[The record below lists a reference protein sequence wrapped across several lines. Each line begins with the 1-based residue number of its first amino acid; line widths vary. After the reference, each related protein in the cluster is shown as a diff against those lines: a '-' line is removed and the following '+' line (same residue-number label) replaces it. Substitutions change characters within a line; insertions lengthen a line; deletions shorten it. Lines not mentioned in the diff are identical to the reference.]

1 MRDRS
6 NGTYYTP
13 HQWKAPAGPATTTT
27 TTAWKR
33 QLQRLEL
40 LPSPYDTAWVAM
52 VPLPGSSP
60 QAPRFPQC
68 VAWILDNQQSN
79 GSWGFHQPGSITKDA
94 LLSTLACVLA
104 LHRWNVGWEHISRGL
119 HFVGRNLSAALDEHV
134 IIGPVGFNI
143 IFPGML
149 VYAIAT
155 GLEVPVTHT
164 DVQRILRLHETEL
177 ERDSGVNSCGRR
189 AYMAYVAQAGLGSM
203 QGWGETM
210 KFQRENGSLF
220 DSPSTTAAV
229 LVHNYD
235 AKAIQYL
242 ESVLE
247 RFGSPVYHKVMH
259 SQLSMVDA
267 LENMGI
273 SRHFAGEIKSILD
286 MTYRDD
292 EIMLDI
298 ATCAMAFRILRMNG
312 YDVSSDD
319 LYHIAEASDFQN
331 SLQGYLNDTRSLLEL
346 YKASEVSVAENEFIL
361 DKIGSW
367 SRCLLKEQMSSSEL
381 QRTPKSRE
389 VEHAL
394 NCPFYATLDR
404 LVHKRSI
411 KHFGTMSYDMLRAKY
426 LPCQTAQDLVAL
438 GVRDFTTGQ
447 SIYQEELERVDS
459 WVKDNGLHK
468 LQFARQ
474 KSAYFYLSAAGTVF
488 DPELSEARVA
498 WAINGVLT
506 TVVDDFFDVEGSRE
520 ELENLISLV
529 EMWDEHHKRGFYSEQ
544 VEIVFFAIYNSVN
557 QLGAKASA
565 AQGRDVTKHLIQI
578 WMDLL
583 RAMMVEV
590 EWRSSKYVPTMEEY
604 VRNAAVTFALGPI
617 VLPALYLVGP
627 KIPESVVRC
636 SEYSELFRL
645 MSTCGRLLNDVQ
657 TYEREYGEGK
667 VNSVSLLVVHS
678 GGSVS
683 VEEARRETWKPIDK
697 CRRELLGLVLRRG
710 TAVPAPCKQL
720 FWKMCKVCYFFY
732 SRGDGFSSPT
742 EKAGAVDSVVHE
754 PLRLEA
760 AASGVA

>member
-1 MRDRS
+1 MLDRS

-13 HQWKAPAGPATTTT
+13 HQWKAAAGPA

-52 VPLPGSSP
+52 VPLPDHHLRLHASHNGTSDGSTSAEEE
-60 QAPRFPQC
+60 QMEFVC
-68 VAWILDNQQSN
+68 V
-79 GSWGFHQPGSITKDA
+79 
-94 LLSTLACVLA
+94 
-104 LHRWNVGWEHISRGL
+104 RGL
-119 HFVGRNLSAALDEHV
+119 HFVGRNLSAALDEQV

-149 VYAIAT
+149 VSAIAT

-164 DVQRILRLHETEL
+164 DVQRILRLQETEL
-177 ERDSGVNSCGRR
+177 ERYSGVNSCGRR
-189 AYMAYVAQAGLGSM
+189 AYMAYVAQEGLGSM
-203 QGWGETM
+203 QDWGETM

-229 LVHNYD
+229 LLHNYD

-242 ESVLE
+242 DSVLD
-247 RFGSPVYHKVMH
+247 RFGSPAVYHKVMH

-273 SRHFAGEIKSILD
+273 SRHFAREIKSILD

-319 LYHIAEASDFQN
+319 LYHIAEASDFHN
-331 SLQGYLNDTRSLLEL
+331 SLQGYLNDMGTLLEL
-346 YKASEVSVAENEFIL
+346 YKASEI
-361 DKIGSW
+361 
-367 SRCLLKEQMSSSEL
+367 
-381 QRTPKSRE
+381 
-389 VEHAL
+389 EHAL

-438 GVRDFTTGQ
+438 GVRDFSASQ
-447 SIYQEELERVDS
+447 SIYQEELERVER

-506 TVVDDFFDVEGSRE
+506 TVVDDFFDVEGSIE

-529 EMWDEHHKRGFYSEQ
+529 EMWDEHHKRGFCSEQ

-578 WMDLL
+578 WLDLL

-636 SEYSELFRL
+636 SEYNELFRL

-667 VNSVSLLVVHS
+667 VNNVSLLVVHS

-683 VEEARRETWKPIDK
+683 VEEARRETWKPIEK

-760 AASGVA
+760 AASSVA